1 MKYDKDNVPNGY
13 YKLENPAITEPVI
26 VRVMDIAG
34 KRVVSFINRDNPT
47 PLNEI
52 AANVK
57 FSKSTKADLGL
68 TPEERVGRE
77 QEMVAYLLELLSEDR
92 NLQVTRTDKGLYVS
106 RMDKNKRYFF
116 NFSAVMD
123 AVGEDE

>member
-1 MKYDKDNVPNGY
+1 MKYDKNNVPNGY
-13 YKLENPAITEPVI
+13 YRLDNAGKESI

-34 KRVVSFINRDNPT
+34 KRVVSFINMDNPV

-52 AANVK
+52 APDVK
-57 FSKSTKADLGL
+57 FTKSTKAELGL
-68 TPEERVGRE
+68 TPEERTGRE
-77 QEMVAYLLELLSEDR
+77 QEMLAYLLESLTEDR
-92 NLQVTRTDKGLYVS
+92 NLQVTRSDKGLYIS